1 MKSSLFVACVC
12 LFLASCASS
21 PVSLQDATSVSASNI
36 YAPEVFVASQGK
48 GQVVLVRDSGVGGK
62 CALGVY
68 LDGKLVGAIERKQ
81 KMVLYVSPGAHI
93 LGAGPNPKG
102 GGVCNWFSD
111 QLRREVSVNAT
122 TSHASRFRLAMLKGE
137 VSIMPTAFK

>member
-1 MKSSLFVACVC
+1 MKSCLLAVCIC

-21 PVSLQDATSVSASNI
+21 PVSLRDATSVPASNI
-36 YAPEVFVASQGK
+36 YAPEMFVASPSK

-81 KMVLYVSPGAHI
+81 KMVMYVTPGAHI

-122 TSHASRFRLAMLKGE
+122 TSHVSMFRLAMLKGE

>member
-1 MKSSLFVACVC
+1 MKSGLFVVCAC

-21 PVSLQDATSVSASNI
+21 PVRLQDALTVPASNT
-36 YAPEVFVASQGK
+36 YAPEIFVASSDK

-81 KMVLYVSPGAHI
+81 KMVMYVTPGAHI

-122 TSHASRFRLAMLKGE
+122 TSHASIFRLAMLKGE

>member
-1 MKSSLFVACVC
+1 MKSGLFVVC
-12 LFLASCASS
+12 LSLFLASCASS
-21 PVSLQDATSVSASNI
+21 PVKLQDAVSVPANNI
-36 YAPEVFVASQGK
+36 YAPDTFVASPDK

-81 KMVLYVSPGAHI
+81 KIVMYVTPGPHI

-111 QLRREVSVNAT
+111 QLRREVSVNAS
-122 TSHASRFRLAMLKGE
+122 TSRASIFRLAMLKGE
-137 VSIMPTAFK
+137 VSIMPTAFR

>member
-1 MKSSLFVACVC
+1 MKSRFFVVCVC

-21 PVSLQDATSVSASNI
+21 PVSIQDATIAPASNI
-36 YAPEVFVASQGK
+36 YAPEAFVASPSK
-48 GQVVLVRDSGVGGK
+48 AQVVLVRDSGVGGK

-81 KMVLYVSPGAHI
+81 KLVMYVTPGAHI
-93 LGAGPNPKG
+93 LGAGPNPNG

-111 QLRREVSVNAT
+111 SLRREVSVNAT
-122 TSHASRFRLAMLKGE
+122 TSHVSQFRLAMLKGE